1 MVLEKTLESPL
12 GCKDIKP
19 INPKGNQSWSFLM
32 WRTDSLEKSLMLGK
46 IGRQEKGRQRMRWL
60 DDITDSMDMSLSK
73 LQKLVKDREAWC
85 TAVHGVAKSWTR
97 LSNWT
102 ELNSMWIQADSKISN
117 CIYLSIYPSNIY
129 PIITMIPL
137 QVQNIRQSRKVPE
150 IKWLIQGLPQTPI
163 NKEYVCIYIYVYSY
177 LHVTT

>member
-12 GCKDIKP
+12 DCKGIKP
-19 INPKGNQSWSFLM
+19 INPKGNQSWSHPM
-32 WRTDSLEKSLMLGK
+32 RTTYSLEKTLMLGK
-46 IGRQEKGRQRMRWL
+46 IGRQEETGRKRMRWL
-60 DDITDSMDMSLSK
+60 DGITGSMDMSLSK
-73 LQKLVKDREAWC
+73 LRKLVKDREAWC
-85 TAVHGVAKSWTR
+85 TTVHGVAKSWTR
-97 LSNWT
+97 LGNWT

-137 QVQNIRQSRKVPE
+137 QAQNIRQSRKVPE

-163 NKEYVCIYIYVYSY
+163 NK
-177 LHVTT
+177 